1 MDLGIRDISAEVRLW
16 VQLVFMLPVTPGRAE
31 AHGNNR
37 IFSGRAKGKASSER
51 LFVCLFVCFSWQHY
65 AARGILVR

>member
-31 AHGNNR
+31 AHGNSR
-37 IFSGRAKGKASSER
+37 IFSGHAKGRVIRKT
-51 LFVCLFVCFSWQHY
+51 FCLFVCFSWQHY